1 MVDCKLL
8 QNDLPKEAMAVR
20 TRILAFLSAPA
31 FILLVVE

>member
-20 TRILAFLSAPA
+20 TKDTAFLSAPA
-31 FILLVVE
+31 FIVLVVE